1 MKLTVNNN
9 YGLNQRDMQTISSIL
24 SKYDE
29 VKNVLIF
36 GSRAKGQYHPGS
48 DIDIAIVDKNTR
60 YLTLRKIKS
69 DFSDSSLP
77 YNVDLVN
84 FTTLTNEE
92 LKNHILR
99 VGRPFYYRNTKE
111 KTKSE

>member
-1 MKLTVNNN
+1 MKLTMDNS

-36 GSRAKGQYHPGS
+36 GSRAKGVYHSGS
-48 DIDIAIVDKNTR
+48 DIDMAIVNKNIQ
-60 YLTLRKIKS
+60 YQTLRKIKS

-84 FTTLTNEE
+84 FVTLTNED
-92 LKNHILR
+92 LKSHILR
-99 VGRPFYYRNTKE
+99 VGKPFYSVESK
-111 KTKSE
+111 